1 MRLGGALALRLVIDA
16 SELAAEERKKEE
28 KEKEEEKEE
37 EDEEAGEE
45 GEEEEEKTIVD
56 ELASF
61 LSERLGKE
69 IAISGDELSL
79 DVEGPAER
87 RRVKQLLKKFLYKRR
102 LDDDFRVIA
111 LEEGG
116 ALKIK
121 SRRFPRL
128 RPRWA

>member
-1 MRLGGALALRLVIDA
+1 VIDA
-16 SELAAEERKKEE
+16 SELTAEEEK
-28 KEKEEEKEE
+28 KEKEEEKKR
-37 EDEEAGEE
+37 EAGEE
-45 GEEEEEKTIVD
+45 ETEEEEKTIID

-61 LSERLGKE
+61 LSERLRKE
-69 IAISGDELSL
+69 IAISGGELSL

-87 RRVKQLLKKFLYKRR
+87 KRIKQLLKKFLYKKR

-128 RPRWA
+128 RPRWG

>member
-1 MRLGGALALRLVIDA
+1 VIALKLVIDA
-16 SELAAEERKKEE
+16 SELAAEEKE
-28 KEKEEEKEE
+28 KEKEGEGEK
-37 EDEEAGEE
+37 EE
-45 GEEEEEKTIVD
+45 GEESEEEAEEKTIVD

-69 IAISGDELSL
+69 ITISGDELSL

-87 RRVKQLLKKFLYKRR
+87 RRVKQLLKKFLYKKR

>member
-1 MRLGGALALRLVIDA
+1 MLALRLVIDA
-16 SELAAEERKKEE
+16 SELTAEEQKKEE
-28 KEKEEEKEE
+28 KGKEKEEEGKEGE
-37 EDEEAGEE
+37 EGEEAGEE
-45 GEEEEEKTIVD
+45 GEEEEEKTIID

-61 LSERLGKE
+61 LSERLKKE
-69 IAISGDELSL
+69 IAISGGELSL

-87 RRVKQLLKKFLYKRR
+87 RRVKQLLKKFLYKKR

-121 SRRFPRL
+121 SRRFPKL
-128 RPRWA
+128 RPRWT

>member
-1 MRLGGALALRLVIDA
+1 VRPGGALALRLVIDA

-28 KEKEEEKEE
+28 KEREEEKEE
-37 EDEEAGEE
+37 EDEETEE
-45 GEEEEEKTIVD
+45 GEEEEKTVID

-69 IAISGDELSL
+69 VAISGDELSL

-102 LDDDFRVIA
+102 LDDVFRVIA

>member
-1 MRLGGALALRLVIDA
+1 MIDA
-16 SELAAEERKKEE
+16 SELAAEEKE
-28 KEKEEEKEE
+28 KEKEKEGEEEKEE
-37 EDEEAGEE
+37 GEE
-45 GEEEEEKTIVD
+45 SEKEAEEKTIVD

-69 IAISGDELSL
+69 ITISGDELSL

-87 RRVKQLLKKFLYKRR
+87 RRVKQLLKKFLYKKR

-116 ALKIK
+116 ALKVK

>member
-1 MRLGGALALRLVIDA
+1 MIALKLVIDA
-16 SELAAEERKKEE
+16 SELAAEEKE
-28 KEKEEEKEE
+28 KEKEGEGEK
-37 EDEEAGEE
+37 EE
-45 GEEEEEKTIVD
+45 GEESEEEAEEKTIVD

-69 IAISGDELSL
+69 ITISGDELSL

-87 RRVKQLLKKFLYKRR
+87 RRVKQLLKKFLYKKR

-116 ALKIK
+116 ALKVK

>member
-1 MRLGGALALRLVIDA
+1 MRPGGALALRLVIDA
-16 SELAAEERKKEE
+16 SELMAEEEK
-28 KEKEEEKEE
+28 KEKEEEKKR
-37 EDEEAGEE
+37 EAGEE
-45 GEEEEEKTIVD
+45 ETEEEEKTIID

-61 LSERLGKE
+61 LSERLRKE
-69 IAISGDELSL
+69 IAISGGELSL

-87 RRVKQLLKKFLYKRR
+87 KRIKQLLKKFLYKKR

-128 RPRWA
+128 RPRWG

>member
-1 MRLGGALALRLVIDA
+1 VRRGGALALRLVIDA
-16 SELAAEERKKEE
+16 SELTAEETKKEE
-28 KEKEEEKEE
+28 EAKG
-37 EDEEAGEE
+37 EEAGEGE
-45 GEEEEEKTIVD
+45 GEEEKTVID

-61 LSERLGKE
+61 LSGRLGKE
-69 IAISGDELSL
+69 VAISGDELIL
-79 DVEGPAER
+79 EVEGPAER
-87 RRVKQLLKKFLYKRR
+87 RRVKQLLKKFLYKKR

-128 RPRWA
+128 RTRWI

>member
-1 MRLGGALALRLVIDA
+1 VIALKLVIDA
-16 SELAAEERKKEE
+16 SELAAEEKE
-28 KEKEEEKEE
+28 KEKEKEGEGEK
-37 EDEEAGEE
+37 EE
-45 GEEEEEKTIVD
+45 GEESEEEAEEKTIVD

-69 IAISGDELSL
+69 ITISGDELSL

-87 RRVKQLLKKFLYKRR
+87 RRVKQLLKKFLYKKR

-116 ALKIK
+116 ALKVK